1 MSDAQR
7 SHANMSVRAG
17 EGASVTCHTYP
28 DTTPILSV
36 DLPGGTW
43 LSISLADREARVCE
57 QAVRFARALVGAAEQ
72 FAAEA
77 ERLYGPDD
85 AQDAAA

>member
-1 MSDAQR
+1 VSGNKR
-7 SHANMSVRAG
+7 SLASISVHAG
-17 EGASVTCHTYP
+17 EGASVTCSTYP

-43 LSISLADREARVCE
+43 LSISLADRKARVSD
-57 QAVRFARALVGAAEQ
+57 QAVTFARELARAAEQ

-77 ERLYGPDD
+77 ERLYGPDS
-85 AQDAAA
+85 AQVAA

>member
-1 MSDAQR
+1 MSGGKR
-7 SHANMSVRAG
+7 SFASISFHAG
-17 EGASVTCHTYP
+17 EGASVTCSSYP

-43 LSISLADREARVCE
+43 LNISLADRKARVSG
-57 QAVRFARALVGAAEQ
+57 QAVAFARELVRAAEQ

-77 ERLYGPDD
+77 ERLYGPGS